1 MTVLLRWIRRKG
13 HNFEASLGY
22 IVTFFLKKKRKEQ
35 TNARHKSIKSSKES
49 IEKMLHL

>member
-1 MTVLLRWIRRKG
+1 MTVILRWIRRKG

-22 IVTFFLKKKRKEQ
+22 IVTFFLKKRKEQ
-35 TNARHKSIKSSKES
+35 TNGRRKSIKSTKES

>member
-1 MTVLLRWIRRKG
+1 MTVILRWIRRKG

-22 IVTFFLKKKRKEQ
+22 IVIFFLKKRKDKS
-35 TNARHKSIKSSKES
+35 TARRKSIKSTKEN

>member
-1 MTVLLRWIRRKG
+1 MNVILRWIRRKG

-22 IVTFFLKKKRKEQ
+22 IVTFFLQKRKD
-35 TNARHKSIKSSKES
+35 KSNVRCKES